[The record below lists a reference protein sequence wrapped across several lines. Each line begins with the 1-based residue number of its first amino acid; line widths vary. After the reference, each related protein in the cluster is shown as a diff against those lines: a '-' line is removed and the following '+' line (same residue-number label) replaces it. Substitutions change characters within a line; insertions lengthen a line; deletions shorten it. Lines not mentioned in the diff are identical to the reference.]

1 MKKLVSLILIA
12 AIVVAGVMFIPKI
25 VHKCDDCEKIFVG
38 AGYEPNVVEDL
49 LSDTEQIICKECAEK
64 QHALSIAVGKS
75 VEEYKRDL
83 FE

>member
-1 MKKLVSLILIA
+1 MKKLFSLILVVIIVIA
-12 AIVVAGVMFIPKI
+12 GIVFVPKI
-25 VHKCDDCEKIFVG
+25 AHKCDDCEKFFIG

-49 LSDTEQIICKECAEK
+49 LSDTEQIICKECAEE
-64 QHALSIAVGKS
+64 QHALAIAVGKS